1 MESTKALPGV
11 FSLIKQS
18 LSFYKKNF
26 KKLVAIGATL
36 LVLMVVEGLIMK
48 LLFPGISDGNTFFIT
63 LSAGSRIFFV
73 VLIFIGAIVN
83 VVAQII
89 IQISFIK
96 AASEYDGG
104 ASASVKD
111 IFRSSFSLF
120 WSFIWVTIL
129 SALVFF
135 GSGVFLLVPAIIL
148 GIYMSMSTYVLVI
161 DGKKG
166 LSALT
171 TSFHY
176 VRGNWWRV
184 LGRVLAMVAI
194 LLVIALVVVAI
205 VLLIVALSG
214 AISFA
219 SMNDFIASVVTLAE
233 ALDKSEVINLLIGI
247 VMNFIAYCVL
257 APICTFYSYSIY
269 KHLKAK
275 KSAPEAT
282 ELKTVR
288 AWFMGLSIFGL
299 VVSVIFIV
307 FMTVIP
313 LIFATMSGFNAAK
326 MRAEMQN
333 QGYQNTSQVQ
343 DSPKIEQSSIIFP
356 TKAEPL
362 INSNLSSLESKAY
375 SDPDY
380 KFSMNLPSGFITQ
393 DIQSGVSVID
403 PREKVD
409 AVINIIARDLTE
421 DKKTTSEIDLVKIV
435 FGRLIDGSGITNITY
450 KTLTVGGVKAYAAEG
465 SVLKNG
471 QTVNARYYVI
481 THGNI
486 FYIIIGASTDNPG
499 ELKALQ
505 MVVDSVSTFKAL

>member
-1 MESTKALPGV
+1 
-11 FSLIKQS
+11 
-18 LSFYKKNF
+18 
-26 KKLVAIGATL
+26 
-36 LVLMVVEGLIMK
+36 
-48 LLFPGISDGNTFFIT
+48 
-63 LSAGSRIFFV
+63 
-73 VLIFIGAIVN
+73 
-83 VVAQII
+83 
-89 IQISFIK
+89 
-96 AASEYDGG
+96 
-104 ASASVKD
+104 
-111 IFRSSFSLF
+111 
-120 WSFIWVTIL
+120 
-129 SALVFF
+129 
-135 GSGVFLLVPAIIL
+135 
-148 GIYMSMSTYVLVI
+148 MSTYALVL

-184 LGRVLAMVAI
+184 LGRVLALIVI
-194 LLVIALVVVAI
+194 LLVIALVVAAI
-205 VLLIVALSG
+205 VVLIIALSG

-299 VVSVIFIV
+299 VASAMFALFVVV
-307 FMTVIP
+307 TP
-313 LIFATMSGFNAAK
+313 LILATMSGFQAAK

-333 QGYQNTSQVQ
+333 QGYQNTPQVQ
-343 DSPKIEQSSIIFP
+343 DRGSVVNEQKQQSAPVSQSSIVFP

-403 PREKVD
+403 PREKTD

-450 KTLTVGGVKAYAAEG
+450 KTLTIGGAKAYAAEG
-465 SVLKNG
+465 SVVKNG

-486 FYIIIGASTDNPG
+486 FYIIIAASTDNPG

-505 MVVDSVSTFKAL
+505 MTVDSVSTFKAL